1 MPSVALASV
10 NPLRLTFEA
19 LSYRLV
25 ETDMVV
31 QGYKTVLIDFDIGL
45 RNLDIHLVSALMR
58 GQKSSIA
65 CQGHWQGSRSERD
78 RYVFG
83 MGH

>member
-1 MPSVALASV
+1 MSSVALASV

-58 GQKSSIA
+58 GKPTEVDATMTWVSA
-65 CQGHWQGSRSERD
+65 T
-78 RYVFG
+78 VLT
-83 MGH
+83 MT